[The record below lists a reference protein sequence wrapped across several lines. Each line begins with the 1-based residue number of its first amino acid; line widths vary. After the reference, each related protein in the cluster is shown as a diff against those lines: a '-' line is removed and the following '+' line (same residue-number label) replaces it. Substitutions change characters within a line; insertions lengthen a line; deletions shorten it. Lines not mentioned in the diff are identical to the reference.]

1 MASLEPPG
9 GIKLSEQTEQAL
21 FSTIEEALGDIAQG
35 KMIVVVDDEDRE
47 NEGDLVIAAEKVTP
61 EAINFMAA
69 YARGLVCVPLTED
82 QARRLGLC
90 LMVDENTDRHCTAFT
105 VSVDAAEGTTTGISA
120 AERALTAKLLSD
132 PTSSSKDFRRP
143 GHIFPLIAR
152 NGGVLK
158 RAGHTEAA
166 VDFARLAGL
175 RPAGVIC
182 EVMNEDGTMAR
193 LNDLAVFAKRH
204 GLKIVSIADL
214 IRYRHRRD
222 RLVERVST
230 VQLPTEYGN
239 FVAHAYRFIL
249 DEAGD
254 HLHMVLVKGDITG
267 EAPVLVRVHSECL
280 TGDVFGSLRCDCGPQ
295 LHRAMKMIEAEGRG
309 VLIYMRQE
317 GRGIGLLPKLKAYEL
332 QEKGLDTVE
341 ANVALGFAPDLR
353 DYGVGAQIMADLG
366 LRHVRL
372 LTNNPRKVIGLEG
385 YGIDIVDRVPIEIE
399 ANPYNERYLDTKR
412 EKLGHMI
419 HLKDI
424 LG

>member
-1 MASLEPPG
+1 M
-9 GIKLSEQTEQAL
+9 SEQTEQAL

-166 VDFARLAGL
+166 VDF
-175 RPAGVIC
+175 
-182 EVMNEDGTMAR
+182 
-193 LNDLAVFAKRH
+193 
-204 GLKIVSIADL
+204 
-214 IRYRHRRD
+214 
-222 RLVERVST
+222 
-230 VQLPTEYGN
+230 
-239 FVAHAYRFIL
+239 
-249 DEAGD
+249 
-254 HLHMVLVKGDITG
+254 
-267 EAPVLVRVHSECL
+267 
-280 TGDVFGSLRCDCGPQ
+280 
-295 LHRAMKMIEAEGRG
+295 
-309 VLIYMRQE
+309 
-317 GRGIGLLPKLKAYEL
+317 
-332 QEKGLDTVE
+332 
-341 ANVALGFAPDLR
+341 
-353 DYGVGAQIMADLG
+353 
-366 LRHVRL
+366 
-372 LTNNPRKVIGLEG
+372 
-385 YGIDIVDRVPIEIE
+385 
-399 ANPYNERYLDTKR
+399 
-412 EKLGHMI
+412 
-419 HLKDI
+419 
-424 LG
+424 